1 VASSSSSASGLDAAA
16 PMPRVTAT
24 PSTRIE
30 RFDLMGEG
38 PGLRPPCGW
47 RSRPNKRT
55 SPVTR
60 LYAERTT
67 NRREVEKM
75 SGMSDLTLV
84 LQSRAGEYDIA
95 SKSMCATFCD

>member
-1 VASSSSSASGLDAAA
+1 
-16 PMPRVTAT
+16 MPRVTAT

-38 PGLRPPCGW
+38 PGRRPPWGW
-47 RSRPNKRT
+47 RSRPKRT

-60 LYAERTT
+60 LYAERTA
-67 NRREVEKM
+67 NRREVGKM
-75 SGMSDLTLV
+75 SGMSELSLV